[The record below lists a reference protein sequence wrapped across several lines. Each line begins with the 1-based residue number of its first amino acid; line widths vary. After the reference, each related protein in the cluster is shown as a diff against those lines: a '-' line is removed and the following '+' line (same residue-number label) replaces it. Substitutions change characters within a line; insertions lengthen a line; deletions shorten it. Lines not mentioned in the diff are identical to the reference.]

1 MSHDD
6 RPPSHLYW
14 MRAVSFAGLHR
25 LLTAVA
31 AVPAGLRA
39 GEINALVL
47 DRHVRLTTR
56 TPQPKPTTLYHYRNT
71 LVQLGALVRDG
82 LRLRANRNHPDVA
95 ALLAEPTPANEN
107 HVVNHAA
114 REHFA
119 TLVLKNE
126 ECRALFVNL
135 FSPARGPVHT
145 VSDFR
150 RHGTPVTWMRRPPPD
165 ASAIVFRNRA
175 TGRETTHASRAAI
188 PARIRLPGAGL
199 IFSSGNGRKWT
210 EPSGKLLHD
219 EVVPAQICRHRSVG
233 LCGCEEAGN
242 EGHEGRLAGRRTCA
256 EHVAVESAHGRL
268 AVPLSPRQLVG
279 ASSAATVGP
288 AGSLAG
294 RWVWRLP
301 RRTPVPRGGARPRGS
316 RRRRRRHEDTR
327 RGPTPRTAASCL
339 VAFPPLAAKP
349 TGRGLG
355 RRRDGAD

>member
-1 MSHDD
+1 MGTGRGRHF
-6 RPPSHLYW
+6 RL
-14 MRAVSFAGLHR
+14 GLLGLLHR
-25 LLTAVA
+25 LTSGPKNGPP
-31 AVPAGLRA
+31 VPAL
-39 GEINALVL
+39 ALPACIDIVK
-47 DRHVRLTTR
+47 VGRLHLPHR
-56 TPQPKPTTLYHYRNT
+56 
-71 LVQLGALVRDG
+71 VVDALQ
-82 LRLRANRNHPDVA
+82 
-95 ALLAEPTPANEN
+95 
-107 HVVNHAA
+107 
-114 REHFA
+114 
-119 TLVLKNE
+119 
-126 ECRALFVNL
+126 
-135 FSPARGPVHT
+135 ARG
-145 VSDFR
+145 
-150 RHGTPVTWMRRPPPD
+150 
-165 ASAIVFRNRA
+165 
-175 TGRETTHASRAAI
+175 
-188 PARIRLPGAGL
+188 IRLPGAGL

-339 VAFPPLAAKP
+339 VACPPLAAKP